1 MRFFWL
7 LLFIVFRYGESNE
20 RLQPDILLV
29 VADDAG
35 HADVGWY
42 NEKMR
47 SPFLDSLANDE
58 KRTIRFD
65 RFYAYPTCSPTRGA
79 LMSGRYA
86 HENSLTFAVI
96 GPRSI
101 SGVNPKLPFFTKSL
115 KRLGYATHLV
125 GKWHC
130 GHAKRAYLPTS
141 RGFDTFFGLLG
152 GGFHHGRKL
161 CPMNLSTSDL
171 WNGTTRLNLDDERMS
186 VDIHATDLFAD
197 EASRIVK
204 SSTKRQDRK
213 PLFLMLSYT
222 AVHDP
227 LVVSEKYVKP
237 CSHHITRRRRE
248 MCSMMLQLDQGTKKV
263 VESFDNTDNL
273 VIMFMS
279 DNGGFNFG
287 GGLNYPLRGVKTG
300 VFEGGIRTWC
310 LSASLSLS
318 RKSLQ
323 HNHIAFVRIYK

>member
-1 MRFFWL
+1 
-7 LLFIVFRYGESNE
+7 
-20 RLQPDILLV
+20 
-29 VADDAG
+29 
-35 HADVGWY
+35 
-42 NEKMR
+42 
-47 SPFLDSLANDE
+47 
-58 KRTIRFD
+58 
-65 RFYAYPTCSPTRGA
+65 
-79 LMSGRYA
+79 
-86 HENSLTFAVI
+86 
-96 GPRSI
+96 
-101 SGVNPKLPFFTKSL
+101 
-115 KRLGYATHLV
+115 
-125 GKWHC
+125 
-130 GHAKRAYLPTS
+130 
-141 RGFDTFFGLLG
+141 
-152 GGFHHGRKL
+152 
-161 CPMNLSTSDL
+161 
-171 WNGTTRLNLDDERMS
+171 
-186 VDIHATDLFAD
+186 
-197 EASRIVK
+197 
-204 SSTKRQDRK
+204 
-213 PLFLMLSYT
+213 MLSYT

-323 HNHIAFVRIYK
+323 HIAFVRIYK